1 MDDIFELT
9 IAILVPLGICVVLP
23 VLIVFFITRISTNS
37 DNKRA
42 EVLIKA
48 IECNA
53 NIDADKLTEALSK
66 SKKTPLEVL
75 NLRLLRGCIFT
86 LLGVAAAV
94 TAAILGHNVPDMN
107 SQYPVIMAAG
117 FCLAIGIS
125 YLIVYF
131 VSRKSVN
138 SDNAN

>member
-1 MDDIFELT
+1 MDDLFELA
-9 IAILVPLGICVVLP
+9 IAVLVPLGICVVLP

-66 SKKTPLEVL
+66 QKKTPMELL
-75 NLRLLRGCIFT
+75 NIRLLRGCIFT
-86 LLGVAAAV
+86 LLGVAATA
-94 TAAILGHNVPDMN
+94 TAAIIGSNRPELNF
-107 SQYPVIMAAG
+107 QYPIIMFAG
-117 FCLAIGIS
+117 FCFAVGIS

-131 VSRKSVN
+131 VSRKSVT
-138 SDNAN
+138 DNNNN